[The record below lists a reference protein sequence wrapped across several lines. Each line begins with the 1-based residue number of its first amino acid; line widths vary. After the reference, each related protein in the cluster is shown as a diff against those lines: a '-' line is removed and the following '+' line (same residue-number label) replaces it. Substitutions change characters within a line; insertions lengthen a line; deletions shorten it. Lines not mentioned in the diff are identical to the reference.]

1 MGKWFLEL
9 MMLQTEL
16 NVRDYSKRTID
27 LYKKVT
33 EEFLDFV
40 NKSPEEIEKE
50 DVEAYLEHQ
59 VEIKGLS
66 KNTVMLRFNAIE
78 FFLVKVLGL
87 GITETIEKFNR
98 EYKDKE
104 LISEK
109 EFINFLGCNIT
120 ERNRAMYCL
129 AYFMGL
135 SAEEISDLNINDYDS
150 PILKIEKRQEDLEIK
165 ENIVID
171 ALNKWID
178 KRGYL
183 IGIMTEEALFINND
197 YKRLNQRSIG
207 RWFQLDC
214 DENRVNKKVTFK
226 TLKYSR
232 AYELVQKGHDEE
244 AKKLLGYRTMD
255 RVYRY
260 FREIGYELK
269 K

>member
-16 NVRDYSKRTID
+16 SVREYSKRTIE

-59 VEIKGLS
+59 VEVRGLS

-87 GITETIEKFNR
+87 GVTETIEKFNR

-109 EFINFLGCNIT
+109 EFINFINCNIT

-129 AYFMGL
+129 AYYYGL
-135 SAEEISDLNINDYDS
+135 SAEEISDLNINDYEP
-150 PILKIEKRQEDLEIK
+150 PILKIERRQEEIIISEERTMLLLE
-165 ENIVID
+165 
-171 ALNKWID
+171 KWIA
-178 KRGYL
+178 KREYL
-183 IGIMTEEALFINND
+183 IGIMTEDALFINND
-197 YKRLNQRSIG
+197 YRRLNQRSIG

-214 DENRVNKKVTFK
+214 DEYRLNKKVTFK

-232 AYELVQKGHDEE
+232 AYELVQNGNEE
-244 AKKLLGYRTMD
+244 GARKLLGYRTMD

-260 FREIGYELK
+260 FREIGYDLK